1 MRFIFIYFL
10 FTAKI
15 LIFYVIFYAALTG
28 FFAAMLAVFYQ
39 TLEVNKPKWTLEN
52 GLIGTNPGKFVSA
65 KF

>member
-52 GLIGTNPGKFVSA
+52 GLIGTNPGKFVNT